1 MNYSKTL
8 LTAVLAGFCIGLGGM
23 IYLSIDDKVVG
34 SALFSVGLF
43 VVLTMKLSLF
53 TGKICY
59 VLDGERLSNI
69 INVIIVWLGNFAG
82 SLILS
87 LIIRNTRAGDG
98 ISERAL
104 ALCQVKI
111 DDSYLSLFLLG
122 FLCNIFIFIAVDE
135 FRKNEH
141 ITGKYVAIFLGV
153 MGFIIAGTEHCVAD
167 MFYFNVAQVYSVQM
181 IVRLLI
187 ITAGNILGG
196 ICSNYF
202 IKKIQN

>member
-34 SALFSVGLF
+34 SALFSIGLF

-59 VLDGERLSNI
+59 VLDGERLGNI
-69 INVIIVWLGNFAG
+69 INVIIVWLGNFVG

-87 LIIRNTRAGDG
+87 LIIRNTRARAG

-104 ALCQVKI
+104 ALCQVKMN
-111 DDSYLSLFLLG
+111 DSYLSLFLLG

-135 FRKNEH
+135 FKKNEH

-167 MFYFNVAQVYSVQM
+167 MFYINVAGVYSVQM
-181 IVRLLI
+181 ALRLAI
-187 ITAGNILGG
+187 ITAGNTLGG
-196 ICSNYF
+196 ICSNHF
-202 IKKIQN
+202 IKKI

>member
-34 SALFSVGLF
+34 SALFSIGLF

-59 VLDGERLSNI
+59 VIDGDKINNI
-69 INVIIVWLGNFAG
+69 INVIITWLGNFVG

-87 LIIRNTRAGDG
+87 LMIRNTRAGAG
-98 ISERAL
+98 ISERAI
-104 ALCQVKI
+104 ALCQVKL

-135 FRKNEH
+135 FKKNEH

-167 MFYFNVAQVYSVQM
+167 MFYINVAGAYSVEM
-181 IVRLLI
+181 IVRLVI
-187 ITAGNILGG
+187 ITAGNTLGG

>member
-59 VLDGERLSNI
+59 VLDGDKINNI
-69 INVIIVWLGNFAG
+69 INVIITWLGNFAG
-82 SLILS
+82 SLILA
-87 LIIRNTRAGDG
+87 LIIRNTRTGAG

-187 ITAGNILGG
+187 ITAGNTLGG

>member
-59 VLDGERLSNI
+59 VLDGNKINNI
-69 INVIIVWLGNFAG
+69 INVIITWLGNFVG

-87 LIIRNTRAGDG
+87 LMIRNTRVGAG
-98 ISERAL
+98 ISERAI
-104 ALCQVKI
+104 ALCQVKL

-135 FRKNEH
+135 FKKNEH

-167 MFYFNVAQVYSVQM
+167 MFYINVAGAYSVEM

-187 ITAGNILGG
+187 ITAGNTLGG